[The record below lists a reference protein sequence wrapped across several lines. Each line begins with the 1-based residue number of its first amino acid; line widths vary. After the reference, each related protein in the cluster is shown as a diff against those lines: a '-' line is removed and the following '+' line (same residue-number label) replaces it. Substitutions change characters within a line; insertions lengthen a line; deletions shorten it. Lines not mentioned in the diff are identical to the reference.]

1 MRGLDVEEDIDSSTL
16 QSARERIIE
25 VAFMGRQNVGKSS
38 LLNAILNDDRVLTG
52 SLSGLTRL

>member
-1 MRGLDVEEDIDSSTL
+1 MDVEEDIDSSTL
-16 QSARERIIE
+16 LSARERIIE

-38 LLNAILNDDRVLTG
+38 LLNAIMNDDRVLTG